1 MDSSLSSSVINKSV
15 ASSKV
20 VKMDIQDDD
29 EESGW
34 TSYFE
39 DFLSNQRI
47 QQTPSW
53 SPSCNYKG
61 TTLVSDAASYVHRK
75 FSNHASKVSSMNSLP
90 KFSKK
95 LNFSNKTRAKE
106 IYYDDSLE
114 DTASSPVNSPKVD
127 SLKETDMKQR
137 KTNDLVKGVYED
149 HHLEVLQ
156 REERFDKSVLEGKND
171 NERQEL
177 GKGRQLYW
185 LIS

>member
-1 MDSSLSSSVINKSV
+1 MINKYI

-20 VKMDIQDDD
+20 VKTDFQDDE

-47 QQTPSW
+47 QQTPSSS
-53 SPSCNYKG
+53 SPSYNYKG
-61 TTLVSDAASYVHRK
+61 TTLVSDAASYVHQK
-75 FSNHASKVSSMNSLP
+75 ISNQASKVSSMNSLP

-114 DTASSPVNSPKVD
+114 DTASSPVNSPKV
-127 SLKETDMKQR
+127 R
-137 KTNDLVKGVYED
+137 YE
-149 HHLEVLQ
+149 
-156 REERFDKSVLEGKND
+156 
-171 NERQEL
+171 
-177 GKGRQLYW
+177 
-185 LIS
+185 